1 MITDET
7 RKQIEEE
14 ISNLTDTYNDMLERL
29 PYADGQAYYND
40 RARINSIRNEIS
52 LLRSKLEK

>member
-14 ISNLTDTYNDMLERL
+14 ISNLTDSYNDMLERL
-29 PYADGQAYYND
+29 PYADG
-40 RARINSIRNEIS
+40 
-52 LLRSKLEK
+52 